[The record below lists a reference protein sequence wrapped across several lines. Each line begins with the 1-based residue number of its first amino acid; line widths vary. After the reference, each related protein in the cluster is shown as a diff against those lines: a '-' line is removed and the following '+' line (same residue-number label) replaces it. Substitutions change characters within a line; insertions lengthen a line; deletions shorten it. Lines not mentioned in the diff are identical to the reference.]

1 VGESDAGRNAPATRK
16 RKTRVAH
23 SATKSWL
30 SLELTKA
37 AHAVSSSVIALYSS
51 TPPPPKACSASHR
64 APIQPKRSRCHRC
77 TWPSRTA
84 LVVALRGIPSD
95 SASSTSIISNTITGP
110 CPDPREKQF
119 RAACDEGA
127 MPRIQ
132 PLRRRRRANVIW
144 TVVVTVVALSPL
156 AFWVRRARRVWC
168 RVSVPL
174 SVFAG
179 MAK

>member
-1 VGESDAGRNAPATRK
+1 M
-16 RKTRVAH
+16 
-23 SATKSWL
+23 
-30 SLELTKA
+30 
-37 AHAVSSSVIALYSS
+37 
-51 TPPPPKACSASHR
+51 
-64 APIQPKRSRCHRC
+64 
-77 TWPSRTA
+77 
-84 LVVALRGIPSD
+84 VALRGIPSD
-95 SASSTSIISNTITGP
+95 SASSTSIINKITVANPGAERP
-110 CPDPREKQF
+110 SGKTQEVSGKHVT
-119 RAACDEGA
+119 EGA

>member
-1 VGESDAGRNAPATRK
+1 MTCIRQRRKDGVRLDGLRQLSSEAPMGCASTTYAPTRPAPSFGRPEKTATVRAASASKVHHEEGPQAGESDAGLNAPATRK

-95 SASSTSIISNTITGP
+95 SASSTSII
-110 CPDPREKQF
+110 EHK
-119 RAACDEGA
+119 
-127 MPRIQ
+127 
-132 PLRRRRRANVIW
+132 
-144 TVVVTVVALSPL
+144 
-156 AFWVRRARRVWC
+156 
-168 RVSVPL
+168 
-174 SVFAG
+174 
-179 MAK
+179 